1 MSFGTGGQH
10 RRWSEWDRAKL
21 RRMAA
26 DGVFTRGIARRLGR
40 TALAVRVMAC
50 RLGVALR
57 SPVGRPRRDGVAP
70 IAPRQVVRAVGC
82 AFNEARR
89 AAFDL
94 AERAFDVAA
103 GLVRAG
109 GAASR
114 SNASAPVTRRSSWI
128 SPHPFQAVVP

>member
-1 MSFGTGGQH
+1 MSFGTGGRH
-10 RRWSEWDRAKL
+10 RRWSEWDRAAL
-21 RRMAA
+21 RQMAA

-50 RLGVALR
+50 RLGVVLR

-82 AFNEARR
+82 AFNAARR

-103 GLVRAG
+103 GLMRAG
-109 GAASR
+109 GSAAQP
-114 SNASAPVTRRSSWI
+114 NTTVPTARRGSWI
-128 SPHPFQAVVP
+128 APHLFQAVVP